1 VDLTDLTDSNT
12 QVVYA
17 GGAIGLILLAV
28 YIQRRRAYVS
38 IAYNGQMLP
47 PIAPQYAGAFNSAMS
62 RPPSP
67 VTSQMANAFY
77 RQGMPAHAVALQTHA
92 TSPVVQAFQTA
103 GAIAQA
109 APQIIDAGTQI
120 ASAITDLTGSGSD
133 SGAQDDGS

>member
-67 VTSQMANAFY
+67 VTSQMASAFY

-92 TSPVVQAFQTA
+92 TSPLVQGIQTA
-103 GAIAQA
+103 QAVAQA
-109 APQIIDAGTQI
+109 APVVVNAVGDI
-120 ASAITDLTGSGSD
+120 ASAISDITSGGGD
-133 SGAQDDGS
+133 SGVQDDGS